1 MKKGGRI
8 ESFLELVQSEDD
20 GESSFE
26 EENDTDCGDEDE
38 TKREASRSKP
48 VTWLFTRLS
57 NMAKPSVY
65 KMAT

>member
-1 MKKGGRI
+1 MDARIYFMKKGGRI

-38 TKREASRSKP
+38 TKREASRSNN
-48 VTWLFTRLS
+48 
-57 NMAKPSVY
+57 NMATYPSFKY
-65 KMAT
+65 G